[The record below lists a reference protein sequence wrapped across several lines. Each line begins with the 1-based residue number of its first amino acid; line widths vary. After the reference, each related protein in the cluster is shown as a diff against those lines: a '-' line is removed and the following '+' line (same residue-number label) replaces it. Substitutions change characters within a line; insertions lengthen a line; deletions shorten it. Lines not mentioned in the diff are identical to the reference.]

1 MWGVYV
7 CVCPQA
13 CVCVCVRIFVCLWL
27 SLGGISN
34 VGTLGSTPGGWQSSC
49 ARVFHPLDACTSK
62 SDTLVLWGS
71 KNSKSLLLSA
81 ATLNLE
87 MSFRT
92 TQVTLWCLA
101 GSWKQKGRLQCTL
114 PTDPVAP
121 APWQGPPPGNSV
133 SSLFIVCGGTF
144 YSKSIFGPGQ
154 RCSRKDWAMEMYEPN
169 PDSFLL
175 GGGNLVNQTYS
186 FLWKGSSSHCFC
198 CTGRTNF
205 PVPHIRL
212 GARYSRLQLF
222 LWKCH
227 EDAMIFLKL
236 YRCAY
241 FWLGECAHTLLQ
253 IKTVWGCHAP

>member
-1 MWGVYV
+1 MNLLEFFLLGCGACM

-92 TQVTLWCLA
+92 TQVTL
-101 GSWKQKGRLQCTL
+101 
-114 PTDPVAP
+114 
-121 APWQGPPPGNSV
+121 
-133 SSLFIVCGGTF
+133 
-144 YSKSIFGPGQ
+144 
-154 RCSRKDWAMEMYEPN
+154 
-169 PDSFLL
+169 
-175 GGGNLVNQTYS
+175 
-186 FLWKGSSSHCFC
+186 
-198 CTGRTNF
+198 
-205 PVPHIRL
+205 
-212 GARYSRLQLF
+212 
-222 LWKCH
+222 
-227 EDAMIFLKL
+227 
-236 YRCAY
+236 
-241 FWLGECAHTLLQ
+241 
-253 IKTVWGCHAP
+253 